1 LGLDQFTVKGRV
13 FVAPIGVVTPIFLIP
28 AVAVLV
34 MLRVTVIVVEFTTV
48 KVPAAALT
56 PVPGPVNAVAPVKFA
71 PVMVT
76 GTASVPDAGCVAELG
91 LIDVSVAP

>member
-1 LGLDQFTVKGRV
+1 VNGRV
-13 FVAPIGVVTPIFLIP
+13 LVVPIGVVTPKFLIP
-28 AVAVLV
+28 VVAVLV

-48 KVPAAALT
+48 KVPDAAVT
-56 PVPGPVNAVAPVKFA
+56 PPLSPVNAVAPVKFA

-91 LIDVSVAP
+91 LIEVSVAP